1 MQLQKE
7 HEKLATAH
15 KAAKYNFILTELDLA
30 LTFCDVALSADD
42 REKADRNRE
51 NAQRAYD
58 SATHFLEEAGF
69 SGKGMATLQRKVSGL
84 RTVLRQLNGRR
95 KKASRRPALRPA

>member
-1 MQLQKE
+1 MQVQKE

-15 KAAKYNFILTELDLA
+15 KAAKYQFILTELDLA

-42 REKADRNRE
+42 REKTQRNTK

-58 SATHFLEEAGF
+58 SATHFLQEAGF
-69 SGKGMATLQRKVSGL
+69 SGKSKATLERKVARL
-84 RTVLRQLNGRR
+84 RTLLRQLNGRR
-95 KKASRRPALRPA
+95 KRASRQPALRPA